1 MDQKGNVWLPDTLAQ
16 GGRLS
21 AFNRPI
27 TGTDAPTLFQ
37 GERFGHFTYTIPVA
51 PGRYTV
57 SLGFAENYHT
67 IWDHLPGKGL
77 RLFNVYMNGTLILP
91 DFDVFAKAGGALQ
104 AITRTFRDIQPTP
117 QDKIVITF
125 EPITES
131 AIVDTVEVI
140 DLGNP

>member
-1 MDQKGNVWLPDTLAQ
+1 
-16 GGRLS
+16 
-21 AFNRPI
+21 
-27 TGTDAPTLFQ
+27 
-37 GERFGHFTYTIPVA
+37 VA

-91 DFDVFAKAGGALQ
+91 DFDVFDKAGGALQ

-117 QDKIVITF
+117 QDKIGITF

-140 DLGNP
+140 DQGNP